1 MGHLMAS
8 PNIAGIFDVIGK
20 DIDTEYMKLG
30 ECLFPTY
37 KRTIKET
44 EKIYRMSNV
53 DYHVVF
59 EF

>member
-1 MGHLMAS
+1 MAS